1 MRRDEPFF
9 RDVNQGRRPFSEA
22 EREHLV
28 RLFDGNLAFADQEI
42 GALRRAMEA
51 DGLWEKTVV
60 IVAADHGEELS
71 SAAGS
76 ATTSTSTSRACTC
89 R

>member
-1 MRRDEPFF
+1 M
-9 RDVNQGRRPFSEA
+9 NQGRRPFGEA

-28 RLFDGNLAFADQEI
+28 RLYDGNVAFADQEI
-42 GALRRAMEA
+42 GSLRQALEA
-51 DGLWEKTVV
+51 EGLWDKTVV

-71 SAAGS
+71 
-76 ATTSTSTSRACTC
+76 RARLDRPQRPPVRAERRTC